1 MNDPSTQRQTPHRGR
16 EESSLGTLSGAGL
29 KLAYD
34 RREVSRDL
42 DISIPPGKVT
52 VIIGPNA
59 SGKSTVLRALARLLR
74 PTEGRVALDGK
85 DVRAYGPKEFA
96 RRLGLLPQSS
106 LAPAGI
112 TVTDLVGR
120 GRFPHQQPLR
130 PPTTDDAEAVRRAME
145 ATRVDTLAD
154 RPIEELSGGQRQRVW
169 IAMLLAQ
176 QAPVM
181 LLDEP
186 TTYLDVSHQLDVLE
200 LLRDLN
206 AAEGRTIVLVL
217 HDLNQAIAYADE
229 LVVVHEGRV
238 VANGTPSEV
247 MTTELL
253 RSVFSIDAR
262 IIHDADLPHPVV
274 VPLAITRPEN

>member
-1 MNDPSTQRQTPHRGR
+1 MNDPSTTRQTPHRGR
-16 EESSLGTLSGAGL
+16 EESFLGTLSGAGL
-29 KLAYD
+29 RLAYD

-74 PTEGRVALDGK
+74 PTDGRVVLDGK
-85 DVRAYGPKEFA
+85 DVRAYAPKEFA

-106 LAPAGI
+106 LAPVGI

-130 PPTTDDAEAVRRAME
+130 PPTADDAEAVRRAME

-154 RPIEELSGGQRQRVW
+154 RPVEELSGGQRQRVW

-176 QAPVM
+176 RAPVM

-186 TTYLDVSHQLDVLE
+186 TTYLDISHQLDVLE

-206 AAEGRTIVLVL
+206 AAERRTIVLVL

-238 VANGTPSEV
+238 VAQGTPSEV
-247 MTTELL
+247 MTTDLL

-262 IIHDADLPHPVV
+262 IIYDAHLTHPVV
-274 VPLAITRPEN
+274 LPLASIRPEN

>member
-1 MNDPSTQRQTPHRGR
+1 
-16 EESSLGTLSGAGL
+16 
-29 KLAYD
+29 
-34 RREVSRDL
+34 
-42 DISIPPGKVT
+42 
-52 VIIGPNA
+52 
-59 SGKSTVLRALARLLR
+59 
-74 PTEGRVALDGK
+74 
-85 DVRAYGPKEFA
+85 
-96 RRLGLLPQSS
+96 
-106 LAPAGI
+106 
-112 TVTDLVGR
+112 
-120 GRFPHQQPLR
+120 
-130 PPTTDDAEAVRRAME
+130 ME
-145 ATRVDTLAD
+145 ATRVHTLAD

-238 VANGTPSEV
+238 VANGIAS
-247 MTTELL
+247 
-253 RSVFSIDAR
+253 
-262 IIHDADLPHPVV
+262 
-274 VPLAITRPEN
+274 